1 MRILVITWGSRLPR
15 VFCCIFLC
23 VLFCVVFIYRVCVA
37 HHWGRDLN
45 LIDALLRMAKSV
57 FPIV

>member
-23 VLFCVVFIYRVCVA
+23 VLSCVVFIYRVCVV
-37 HHWGRDLN
+37 HHWGRD
-45 LIDALLRMAKSV
+45 RMVVGFATTYEISAYHH
-57 FPIV
+57 